1 MDEEELAGMEMMGKA
16 IATMALR
23 NSVDAINE
31 VFGHGKAKIDTPLV
45 AAVFAAHSQMLSSM
59 LTAASFAN
67 MEQGDD
73 DDEDDDDLDL
83 MFNS

>member
-1 MDEEELAGMEMMGKA
+1 MDEEELAGMEMMGRA

-23 NSVDAINE
+23 NSVDAIND
-31 VFGHGKAKIDTPLV
+31 VFGANKAKIDTPLV

-59 LTAASFAN
+59 MTAASFAGL
-67 MEQGDD
+67 EPDD
-73 DDEDDDDLDL
+73 DDDDDDLDL